1 MLREVVARLP
11 NMSVGA
17 SNFKQERLTHARE
30 ARGITQ
36 TSLADMI
43 NISCAAISQY
53 EKGQRSPSSDVLKK
67 IANTLNFPM
76 HFFLKDIGTRAC
88 RPIFF
93 RSLSS
98 ATKAARLSATRR
110 YGWLLDTVGYL
121 REFVT
126 LPEVNFPRFD
136 IPSALT
142 SIDDEIIED
151 IANRTRKHWGL
162 GFGPISNVTWLLENN
177 GAIVVRQKL
186 EAKTLDAFSNW
197 SMDDTL
203 RPYFILGEEK
213 MSAVRSRFDAAH
225 ELGHMI
231 LHYHVDENVLRNT
244 SSFKLIEKQAHH
256 FASAFLL
263 PEQTF
268 SKEVLF
274 APNLEMLVPLKSK
287 WRVSIAAMVKRLRQL
302 RLISRER
309 EQRLFI
315 NISRRHWRTKEPL
328 DDELEIEKPRVLQ
341 KALDVLREKNIIN
354 QQSLTINL
362 ALNIEDI
369 ERTIGMP
376 GYFRNASAT
385 TIKFPRIF

>member
-1 MLREVVARLP
+1 
-11 NMSVGA
+11 MSVGA
-17 SNFKQERLTHARE
+17 SNFKGKRLTHARE

-43 NISCAAISQY
+43 NVSRVAISQY
-53 EKGQRSPSSDVLKK
+53 EKGQRSPSSDILKK

-76 HFFLKDIGTRAC
+76 HFFLKEINPRAWQ
-88 RPIFF
+88 PIFF
-93 RSLSS
+93 RSISA
-98 ATKAARLSATRR
+98 ATKTARLSATRR
-110 YGWLLDTVGYL
+110 YGWLLDTVEYL
-121 REFVT
+121 QEFVK

-136 IPSALT
+136 IPSIVT
-142 SIDDEIIED
+142 SIDEEIIED

-186 EAKTLDAFSNW
+186 DAKTLDAFSNW
-197 SMDDTL
+197 NKDDSL

-231 LHYHVDENVLRNT
+231 LHYQIDEKTLRNT
-244 SSFKLIEKQAHH
+244 TMFKLIEKQANQ

-263 PEQTF
+263 PENSF

-287 WRVSIAAMVKRLRQL
+287 WRVSIAAMVKRLRKL

-315 NISRRHWRTKEPL
+315 NISRRHWRTREPL
-328 DDELEIEKPRVLQ
+328 DEELEIERPRVLR
-341 KALDVLREKNIIN
+341 KAFDVLRDRNIIN
-354 QQSLTINL
+354 KESLTIRL
-362 ALNIEDI
+362 ALTIEDI
-369 ERTIGMP
+369 ERTIGIP
-376 GYFRNASAT
+376 GYFRNASDT
-385 TIKFPRIF
+385 TIKFPRII

>member
-1 MLREVVARLP
+1 
-11 NMSVGA
+11 MSAGA
-17 SNFKQERLTHARE
+17 SNFKGKRLTHARE

-36 TSLADMI
+36 TSLAHMI
-43 NISCAAISQY
+43 NISRAAISQY
-53 EKGQRSPSSDVLKK
+53 EKGQRAPSSDILKK

-76 HFFLKDIGTRAC
+76 HFFLRNDGSRVST
-88 RPIFF
+88 PIFF
-93 RSLSS
+93 RSMSS
-98 ATKAARLSATRR
+98 ATKIARLRAKRR
-110 YGWLLDTVGYL
+110 YEWLLDIVRYL

-136 IPSALT
+136 IPSAAI
-142 SIDDEIIED
+142 SIDNEIIED
-151 IANRTRKHWGL
+151 IANRTRAHWGL

-186 EAKTLDAFSNW
+186 GAKTLDAFSNW
-197 SMDDTL
+197 SRHDTPM
-203 RPYFILGEEK
+203 PYFILGEEK

-231 LHYHVDENVLRNT
+231 LHNNVDENGLRNT
-244 SSFKLIEKQAHH
+244 TTFKLIENQANC

-268 SKEVLF
+268 SQEVSF

-309 EQRLFI
+309 EQGLFI
-315 NISRRHWRTKEPL
+315 NISRRRWRTKEPL

-341 KALDVLREKNIIN
+341 KAFDLLGNKNIMN
-354 QQSLTINL
+354 QYSLTINL
-362 ALNIEDI
+362 GLTTEDV

-376 GYFRNASAT
+376 GYFSSASAT
-385 TIKFPRIF
+385 TIKFPRIV

>member
-1 MLREVVARLP
+1 
-11 NMSVGA
+11 MSVGA
-17 SNFKQERLTHARE
+17 SNFKGKRLTHARE

-43 NISCAAISQY
+43 NISRAAISQY
-53 EKGQRSPSSDVLKK
+53 EKGQRFPSSDILKK

-76 HFFLKDIGTRAC
+76 HFFLQDISVRGC
-88 RPIFF
+88 KPIFF
-93 RSLSS
+93 RSMSA
-98 ATKAARLSATRR
+98 ATKMARLSAKRR
-110 YGWLLDTVGYL
+110 YEWLLDIVRYL

-136 IPSALT
+136 LA
-142 SIDDEIIED
+142 SIDDKIIED
-151 IANRTRKHWGL
+151 IANQTREHWGL
-162 GFGPISNVTWLLENN
+162 GFGPISNVAWLLENN
-177 GAIVVRQKL
+177 GAIVVRQEL
-186 EAKTLDAFSNW
+186 GAKTLDAFSNW
-197 SMDDTL
+197 NEDDTPT
-203 RPYFILGEEK
+203 PYFILGEEK

-231 LHYHVDENVLRNT
+231 LHYHVNENELRNT
-244 SSFKLIEKQAHH
+244 STFKLIEDQANH

-268 SKEVLF
+268 SQEVFF

-302 RLISRER
+302 RLISCER

-328 DDELEIEKPRVLQ
+328 DDELEIEKPRLLQ
-341 KALDVLREKNIIN
+341 KAFDVLRDRNIIN
-354 QQSLTINL
+354 QQSLAMSL
-362 ALNIEDI
+362 ALTIEDI

-376 GYFRNASAT
+376 EYFRNASAT
-385 TIKFPRIF
+385 IIRFPRIV

>member
-1 MLREVVARLP
+1 
-11 NMSVGA
+11 MSIGA
-17 SNFKQERLTHARE
+17 SNFKGERLTHARE

-43 NISCAAISQY
+43 NISRAAISQY
-53 EKGQRSPSSDVLKK
+53 EKGQRFPSSDILKK

-76 HFFLKDIGTRAC
+76 HFFLRDISARGSK
-88 RPIFF
+88 PVFF
-93 RSLSS
+93 RSMSA
-98 ATKAARLSATRR
+98 ATKTARLRAACR
-110 YGWLLDTVGYL
+110 YDWLLDIVRYL

-136 IPSALT
+136 LSSDPTFIK
-142 SIDDEIIED
+142 DEKIED
-151 IANRTRKHWGL
+151 IANKIREHWGF

-177 GAIVVRQKL
+177 GAVVARQAL
-186 EAKTLDAFSNW
+186 GARTLDAFSNW
-197 SMDDTL
+197 SEDDTS

-213 MSAVRSRFDAAH
+213 MSAVRSRFNAAH

-231 LHYHVDENVLRNT
+231 LHYNVDEARLRNAT
-244 SSFKLIEKQAHH
+244 TFKLIENQANY

-268 SKEVLF
+268 SQEVLF
-274 APNLEMLVPLKSK
+274 APNLEMLVALKSK
-287 WRVSIAAMVKRLRQL
+287 WRVSISAMVKRLRQL

-328 DDELEIEKPRVLQ
+328 DDELEIEKPS
-341 KALDVLREKNIIN
+341 VLRKVFDMLVAKNIIN

-362 ALNIEDI
+362 GLYIEDV
-369 ERTIGMP
+369 ERAIGMP
-376 GYFRNASAT
+376 DYFSNAGIK
-385 TIKFPRIF
+385 TIKFIKHV